1 MTYYIYA
8 IILKII
14 LAFIIYLWDTIYI
27 MKNKINKGFRLG
39 KKERI
44 KLAIRKENLASIR
57 SQVEEIRDTYS
68 IYPMTSIYDKGFS
81 FNGGK
86 SKKCRFAD
94 ARNF

>member
-1 MTYYIYA
+1 
-8 IILKII
+8 
-14 LAFIIYLWDTIYI
+14 

-39 KKERI
+39 KKERM
-44 KLAIRKENLASIR
+44 KLAIRKENLDSIR
-57 SQVEEIRDTYS
+57 SQSEELEAQGS
-68 IYPMTSIYDKGFS
+68 IYPMTSIYEKGFS

>member
-1 MTYYIYA
+1 
-8 IILKII
+8 
-14 LAFIIYLWDTIYI
+14 

-39 KKERI
+39 KKGRI

-57 SQVEEIRDTYS
+57 SQIEETRDTYS

>member
-1 MTYYIYA
+1 M
-8 IILKII
+8 

-44 KLAIRKENLASIR
+44 KLAIRKSNLDSI
-57 SQVEEIRDTYS
+57 SHIEILETEYS
-68 IYPMTSIYDKGFS
+68 IYPMTSIYEKGFS
-81 FNGGK
+81 FHGGK

-94 ARNF
+94 SRNF

>member
-1 MTYYIYA
+1 
-8 IILKII
+8 
-14 LAFIIYLWDTIYI
+14 

-44 KLAIRKENLASIR
+44 KLAIRKENLESIR

>member
-1 MTYYIYA
+1 
-8 IILKII
+8 
-14 LAFIIYLWDTIYI
+14 

-44 KLAIRKENLASIR
+44 RLAIRKENLASIE
-57 SQVEEIRDTYS
+57 SHNEILETQKS

-86 SKKCRFAD
+86 SRKCRFVND
-94 ARNF
+94 LNF

>member
-1 MTYYIYA
+1 
-8 IILKII
+8 
-14 LAFIIYLWDTIYI
+14 

-44 KLAIRKENLASIR
+44 KIATRKLNLASIK
-57 SQVEEIRDTYS
+57 SQVEEIKDTYS

-86 SKKCRFAD
+86 SKKCRFVNSL
-94 ARNF
+94 NF